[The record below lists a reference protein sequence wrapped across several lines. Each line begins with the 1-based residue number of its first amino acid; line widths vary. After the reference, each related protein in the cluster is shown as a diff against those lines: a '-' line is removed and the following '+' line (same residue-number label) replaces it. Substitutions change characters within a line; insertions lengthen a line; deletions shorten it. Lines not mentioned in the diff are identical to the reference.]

1 MKSEADRSSLALMQL
16 RSFWNKNKLLSII
29 RAHEAQLE
37 GYKMHKWNAK
47 SGFPVVITIFSA
59 PNYWD
64 VYNNKGAIIKFKGA
78 EINIQQF
85 NYTPHPYILPN
96 FMDVFSWSMPFVIEK
111 VTEMLYN
118 VLKYDGG
125 DEPEEPVEVSAEKV
139 RDKLSEEAASSQ
151 KQRFQSLKNK
161 IRSIG
166 KMALIFKRLREE
178 HENIT
183 KLKGLC
189 PGYKIP
195 PGIISSGAGAI
206 EEAVAQFEKAKK
218 MDRKN
223 EGMPEESKTE

>member
-1 MKSEADRSSLALMQL
+1 
-16 RSFWNKNKLLSII
+16 
-29 RAHEAQLE
+29 
-37 GYKMHKWNAK
+37 
-47 SGFPVVITIFSA
+47 
-59 PNYWD
+59 

-118 VLKYDGG
+118 VLKYEGV
-125 DEPEEPVEVSAEKV
+125 EEEESDDPSDVSVDNVK
-139 RDKLSEEAASSQ
+139 DKLSEEAMSSQ
-151 KQRFQSLKNK
+151 KQKIQSIKSK

-166 KMALIFKRLREE
+166 KMSLIFKTLRQE
-178 HENIT
+178 HEKIT

-195 PGIISSGAGAI
+195 AGILSGGADAI
-206 EEAVAQFEKAKK
+206 EEAVNQFEKAKK
-218 MDRKN
+218 LDRVN
-223 EGMPEESKTE
+223 EGMPEEMKLSKDE

>member
-1 MKSEADRSSLALMQL
+1 
-16 RSFWNKNKLLSII
+16 
-29 RAHEAQLE
+29 
-37 GYKMHKWNAK
+37 
-47 SGFPVVITIFSA
+47 
-59 PNYWD
+59 

-118 VLKYDGG
+118 VLKYEGV
-125 DEPEEPVEVSAEKV
+125 EEEESDDPADVTSDNVQ
-139 RDKLSEEAASSQ
+139 DKLSEEAKSSQ
-151 KQRFQSLKNK
+151 KQKIQSIKSK

-166 KMALIFKRLREE
+166 KMALIFKTLRQE
-178 HENIT
+178 HESIT

-195 PGIISSGAGAI
+195 AGILSGGADAI
-206 EEAVAQFEKAKK
+206 EEAVNQFEKAKK
-218 MDRKN
+218 LDRVN
-223 EGMPEESKTE
+223 EGMPEEMKLSKDE

>member
-1 MKSEADRSSLALMQL
+1 
-16 RSFWNKNKLLSII
+16 
-29 RAHEAQLE
+29 
-37 GYKMHKWNAK
+37 MHKWNTK

-59 PNYWD
+59 PNYCD

-118 VLKYDGG
+118 VLKYEGIE
-125 DEPEEPVEVSAEKV
+125 DEEEPKDLTADKV
-139 RDKLSEEAASSQ
+139 KHKLSEEAMTSQ
-151 KQRFQSLKNK
+151 KIRIQSMKHK

-166 KMALIFKRLREE
+166 KMAVIFKTLREE

-195 PGIISSGAGAI
+195 PGILSGGADAI

-218 MDRKN
+218 MDRMN
-223 EGMPEESKTE
+223 EGMPEEMKHSDKYLDDY

>member
-1 MKSEADRSSLALMQL
+1 
-16 RSFWNKNKLLSII
+16 
-29 RAHEAQLE
+29 
-37 GYKMHKWNAK
+37 MHKWNAK

-59 PNYWD
+59 PNYCD

-118 VLKYDGG
+118 VLKYEGVE
-125 DEPEEPVEVSAEKV
+125 DEEEETDIVIADKV
-139 RDKLSEEAASSQ
+139 KDKLNEEAKTTQ
-151 KQRFQSLKNK
+151 KQRISSLKSK

-166 KMALIFKRLREE
+166 KMAIIFKTLREE

-195 PGIISSGAGAI
+195 AGILSGGAGAI
-206 EEAVAQFEKAKK
+206 EEAMAQFEKAKK
-218 MDRKN
+218 LDRMN
-223 EGMPEESKTE
+223 EGMPEEMQKAAEEDY

>member
-1 MKSEADRSSLALMQL
+1 M
-16 RSFWNKNKLLSII
+16 
-29 RAHEAQLE
+29 
-37 GYKMHKWNAK
+37 
-47 SGFPVVITIFSA
+47 
-59 PNYWD
+59 
-64 VYNNKGAIIKFKGA
+64 YNNKGAIIKFKGA

-118 VLKYDGG
+118 VLKYDGITED
-125 DEPEEPVEVSAEKV
+125 DEKKDVTADKV
-139 RDKLSEEAASSQ
+139 KDKLNEEAKETQ
-151 KQRFQSLKNK
+151 KMRIQSLKNK

-166 KMALIFKRLREE
+166 KMAMIFRTLREE

-195 PGIISSGAGAI
+195 AGILSGGAGAI

-218 MDRKN
+218 MDRVN
-223 EGMPEESKTE
+223 EGMPEEMKTSSKYNDDY

>member
-1 MKSEADRSSLALMQL
+1 
-16 RSFWNKNKLLSII
+16 
-29 RAHEAQLE
+29 
-37 GYKMHKWNAK
+37 MHKWNAK

-59 PNYWD
+59 PNYCD

-118 VLKYDGG
+118 VLKYDAIEQE
-125 DEPEEPVEVSAEKV
+125 DEPEKSKDVTADKV
-139 RDKLSEEAASSQ
+139 KDKLNEEAMTTQ
-151 KQRFQSLKNK
+151 KQRIQSMKQK

-166 KMALIFKRLREE
+166 KMAIIFKTLREE

-195 PGIISSGAGAI
+195 PGILSGGAGAI

-218 MDRKN
+218 MDRMN
-223 EGMPEESKTE
+223 EGMPEEMQLK

>member
-1 MKSEADRSSLALMQL
+1 
-16 RSFWNKNKLLSII
+16 
-29 RAHEAQLE
+29 
-37 GYKMHKWNAK
+37 MHKWNAK

-59 PNYWD
+59 PNYCD

-118 VLKYDGG
+118 VLKYEGV
-125 DEPEEPVEVSAEKV
+125 DEEDEEEPTDVSADRVKS
-139 RDKLSEEAASSQ
+139 KLNEEAKSTQ
-151 KQRFQSLKNK
+151 KQRIQSMKHK

-166 KMALIFKRLREE
+166 KMAIIFKTLREE

-195 PGIISSGAGAI
+195 PGILSGGAGAI
-206 EEAVAQFEKAKK
+206 EEAMEQFEKAKK
-218 MDRKN
+218 MDRMN
-223 EGMPEESKTE
+223 EGMPEEMKKNMKDDY

>member
-1 MKSEADRSSLALMQL
+1 
-16 RSFWNKNKLLSII
+16 
-29 RAHEAQLE
+29 
-37 GYKMHKWNAK
+37 MHKWNAK

-59 PNYWD
+59 PNYCD

-118 VLKYDGG
+118 VLKYEGV
-125 DEPEEPVEVSAEKV
+125 DEDEDFNPDSVK
-139 RDKLSEEAASSQ
+139 DKLSEEAKSTQ
-151 KQRFQSLKNK
+151 KQRIQSMKNK

-166 KMALIFKRLREE
+166 KMAIIFKTLREE

-195 PGIISSGAGAI
+195 PGILSGGAGAI
-206 EEAVAQFEKAKK
+206 EEAMAQFEKAKK
-218 MDRKN
+218 MDRMN
-223 EGMPEESKTE
+223 EGMPEEMQKGAKDDEY

>member
-1 MKSEADRSSLALMQL
+1 
-16 RSFWNKNKLLSII
+16 
-29 RAHEAQLE
+29 
-37 GYKMHKWNAK
+37 MHKWNAK

-59 PNYWD
+59 PNYCD

-118 VLKYDGG
+118 VLKYEGKE
-125 DEPEEPVEVSAEKV
+125 DEPAKTEVVSVDKV
-139 RDKLSEEAASSQ
+139 KDKLNEEAMESQ
-151 KQRFQSLKNK
+151 KSRITSLKNK

-166 KMALIFKRLREE
+166 KMAVIFKTLREE
-178 HENIT
+178 HEKIT

-195 PGIISSGAGAI
+195 PGVLSGGSESIDNALD
-206 EEAVAQFEKAKK
+206 QFEKAKK
-218 MDRKN
+218 MDRMN
-223 EGMPEESKTE
+223 EGMPEEMKNSSKYDEDY

>member
-1 MKSEADRSSLALMQL
+1 
-16 RSFWNKNKLLSII
+16 LLSVI

-59 PNYWD
+59 PNYCD

-118 VLKYDGG
+118 VLKYEGA
-125 DEPEEPVEVSAEKV
+125 EVDKDDTNVDKV
-139 RDKLSEEAASSQ
+139 KDKLNEEAMESQ
-151 KQRFQSLKNK
+151 KQRITSLKHK

-166 KMALIFKRLREE
+166 KMAVIFKTLREE

-195 PGIISSGAGAI
+195 PGVLSGGTSAI
-206 EEAVAQFEKAKK
+206 EDALSQFEKAKN
-218 MDRKN
+218 MDRVN
-223 EGMPEESKTE
+223 EGMPEEMKISDKYDE